1 VTRIDSD
8 EFRRHIATY
17 TVERYEAEFADR
29 HRLADVIG
37 KWSRENPDHVALIS
51 FDTGRE
57 YTYRQLNEVTT
68 AWALRLV
75 EMGFEPG
82 DFLATFLPLTAEHV
96 ILEYACFKIGV
107 IHAPLDLR
115 LKGPE
120 VVRSLGLIEPRGFVF
135 PGRTSVADF
144 GDIGRFVREQCTYVR
159 HFLQFAPHGQ
169 TIDGALSMDDFAAS
183 ATLLHEEAQRGPN
196 RSHLWKQ
203 YQERIASIRPSDGAQ
218 VIYTTGSTGL
228 PKPALLSHRNI
239 TVQNMCLAAG
249 LAIDSQARQLVNLP
263 PSHVGC
269 QAEQL
274 MTTFFAGATVVILHV
289 FDAEKSLQAIEKYR
303 VDTFGQI
310 PAMYNLQWRLP
321 NYRTYDL
328 SSVRHALFG
337 GQTVTRQFVEQ
348 LKQMAP
354 LIGTGLGL
362 TEMAGFVTYTGMTD
376 QVEPLVSGV
385 GWWMPVTPLSI
396 RQPMHLDGTAGA
408 EVPAGQTGEIC
419 FTGPQVFVEYVNN
432 RDAYNRTVS
441 KEGVCYTGDLGYVGK
456 DGLVFAGR
464 AKLVIK
470 PKGYQV
476 HPGQIEDHF
485 AGLND
490 QVALCAA
497 VGAPHNIFSEGIV
510 LFVEKKT
517 GAVLTREH
525 LEERAKSIAG
535 YMRPSHYV
543 VLEPGTFPLNRVSK
557 TDYVRLGEL
566 ARSEVERLRSDGSW
580 DA

>member
-1 VTRIDSD
+1 
-8 EFRRHIATY
+8 
-17 TVERYEAEFADR
+17 
-29 HRLADVIG
+29 
-37 KWSRENPDHVALIS
+37 
-51 FDTGRE
+51 
-57 YTYRQLNEVTT
+57 
-68 AWALRLV
+68 
-75 EMGFEPG
+75 
-82 DFLATFLPLTAEHV
+82 
-96 ILEYACFKIGV
+96 
-107 IHAPLDLR
+107 
-115 LKGPE
+115 
-120 VVRSLGLIEPRGFVF
+120 
-135 PGRTSVADF
+135 VADF
-144 GDIGRFVREQCTYVR
+144 GDIGQFVQEQCPYIR
-159 HFLQFAPHGQ
+159 HFLQFAPRGQ
-169 TIDGALSMDDFAAS
+169 TIEGALSMDDFAAS
-183 ATLLHEEAQRGPN
+183 ATVLHDDTRRASN
-196 RSHLWKQ
+196 RSPLWKQ
-203 YQERIASIRPSDGAQ
+203 YQERCASIRPSDGAQ

-249 LAIDSQARQLVNLP
+249 LAIDSQTRQLVNLP

-274 MTTFFAGATVVILHV
+274 MTTFFTGATAVILHV
-289 FDAEKSLQAIEKYR
+289 FDAEKSLQAIERYKI
-303 VDTFGQI
+303 DTFGQI

-337 GQTVTRQFVEQ
+337 GQTVTRPFVEQ

-385 GWWMPVTPLSI
+385 GWSMPVTPLSI

-419 FTGPQVFVEYVNN
+419 FTGPQVFVDYVNN

-485 AGLND
+485 AGLKD

-497 VGAPHNIFSEGIV
+497 VGVPHDVFSEAIV
-510 LFVEKKT
+510 LFVEKKP
-517 GAVLTREH
+517 GAVLTRER

-543 VLEPGTFPLNRVSK
+543 VLEPGMFPLNRVSK

-566 ARSEVERLRSDGSW
+566 ARNEVERLRSEGGW